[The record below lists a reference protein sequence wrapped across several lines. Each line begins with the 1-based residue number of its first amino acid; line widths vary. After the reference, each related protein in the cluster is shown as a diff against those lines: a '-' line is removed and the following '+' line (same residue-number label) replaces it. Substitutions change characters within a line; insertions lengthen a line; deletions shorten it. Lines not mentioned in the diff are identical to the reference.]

1 MWFRNCHIYQLPQE
15 FSETADSLMEK
26 LEPKRFMSVGRQ
38 DSEAVGWVSP
48 LNRHLQPLVHSA
60 NGCHL
65 LCLRKEQKV
74 IPASMLKESLEER
87 VKAIESAEGRKVYG
101 KEKTALKDDILSL
114 LKPKALTKSSH
125 LLGYLDPRHQLL
137 VVNVG
142 SNAQADTFVQL
153 LIDSLGSLGAVKLM
167 GEENPA
173 AIMNQWLLSS
183 LPSDWSLNG
192 QFELKD
198 PKDERAAKFKDS
210 MTDII
215 QDLLEDG
222 YWVKKLGIRYKD
234 QFSAIIQDDLQVKS
248 IKYSDE
254 LVTENDDTNSDE
266 EYARFDA
273 DFVLMSQTLAE
284 FIADL
289 KQQFK
294 VMAEES

>member
-1 MWFRNCHIYQLPQE
+1 M
-15 FSETADSLMEK
+15 
-26 LEPKRFMSVGRQ
+26 
-38 DSEAVGWVSP
+38 
-48 LNRHLQPLVHSA
+48 
-60 NGCHL
+60 
-65 LCLRKEQKV
+65 
-74 IPASMLKESLEER
+74 
-87 VKAIESAEGRKVYG
+87 
-101 KEKTALKDDILSL
+101 
-114 LKPKALTKSSH
+114 
-125 LLGYLDPRHQLL
+125 GYLDPRHQLL